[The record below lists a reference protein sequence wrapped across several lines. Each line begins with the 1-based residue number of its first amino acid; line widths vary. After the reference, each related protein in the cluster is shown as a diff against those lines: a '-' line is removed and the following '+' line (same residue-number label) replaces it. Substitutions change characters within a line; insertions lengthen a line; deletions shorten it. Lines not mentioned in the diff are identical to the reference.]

1 MSSLTPLSPPVA
13 QAQPFTP
20 AEMEAIKAQFPV
32 LQRQVYGK
40 PLVYLDSGATTQKP
54 QCVIDAI
61 TQFYAHD
68 YGTVRRGVYALAE
81 GSTVAFDK
89 VREQVASFINA
100 PSADTCVFTRGCTEA
115 INLVAHCWGNTFL
128 KAGDAIVISGM
139 EHHANLVPWQQV
151 AQQTGAS
158 LEVVPVTPEG
168 ELDLEAYDAL
178 LAKGNVKLVAL
189 IHVSNVLGTINP
201 AQALCQ
207 KAHAAGAL
215 VLLDG
220 AQSVPHI
227 PVDVQALDCDFMT
240 FSAHKLYGP
249 TGVGVLYAKA
259 QHLADM
265 PPYQFGGDMIDVV
278 TLERTTFADAPKK
291 FEAGTPPIAQVIGLG
306 AALSFMQNLGM
317 ARLAATEEALL
328 AYATPRLLQDVP
340 GLTIYG
346 TAPHKCGLVSFS
358 LASAHPL
365 DIGTLLD
372 HEGIALRTGHHCAQ
386 PLMRQLQVSATARAS
401 FGVYTTYADVD
412 ALVAGLQ
419 KVHKLCA

>member
-1 MSSLTPLSPPVA
+1 MA
-13 QAQPFTP
+13 
-20 AEMEAIKAQFPV
+20 AIKAQFPV
-32 LQRQVYGK
+32 LQRLVYGK

-61 TQFYAHD
+61 TQFYAHH

-100 PSADTCVFTRGCTEA
+100 PTAETCVFTRGCTEA

-128 KAGDAIVISGM
+128 KAGDAIVVSGM

-151 AQQTGAS
+151 AQKTGAT
-158 LEVVPVTPEG
+158 LEVVPVTPNS

-201 AQALCQ
+201 AQLLCQ
-207 KAHAAGAL
+207 KAHNAGAL
-215 VLLDG
+215 ILLDG

-227 PVDVQALDCDFMT
+227 PVDVQAIDCDFMT

-249 TGVGVLYAKA
+249 TGVGVLYAKV

-278 TLERTTFADAPKK
+278 TLEHTTFADAPKK

-306 AALSFMQNLGM
+306 AALSFMQGLGM
-317 ARLAATEEALL
+317 ARLAATEDALL

-340 GLTIYG
+340 GLTLYG
-346 TAPHKCGLVSFS
+346 NAPHQCGLLSFS

-386 PLMRQLQVSATARAS
+386 PLMRHLQVSATARAS

>member
-1 MSSLTPLSPPVA
+1 
-13 QAQPFTP
+13 
-20 AEMEAIKAQFPV
+20 MEAIKAQFPV

-249 TGVGVLYAKA
+249 TGVGVLYA
-259 QHLADM
+259 
-265 PPYQFGGDMIDVV
+265 
-278 TLERTTFADAPKK
+278 
-291 FEAGTPPIAQVIGLG
+291 
-306 AALSFMQNLGM
+306 
-317 ARLAATEEALL
+317 
-328 AYATPRLLQDVP
+328 
-340 GLTIYG
+340 
-346 TAPHKCGLVSFS
+346 
-358 LASAHPL
+358 
-365 DIGTLLD
+365 
-372 HEGIALRTGHHCAQ
+372 
-386 PLMRQLQVSATARAS
+386 
-401 FGVYTTYADVD
+401 
-412 ALVAGLQ
+412 
-419 KVHKLCA
+419 